1 VNYYPFH
8 IGDYVAH
15 TSHLS
20 WEEDI
25 AYRRMMDAY
34 YLREGPLPLDVTAI
48 ARLIRMRESGA
59 AIQAVLDE
67 FFVPE
72 DDGWHQRRCDA
83 EIAAMKTKQA
93 QSEERDDHERE
104 RMRRHR
110 ERRKRMFDA
119 LRAKGVVPAWDTST
133 KELERLC
140 KEEPA
145 TDLQREQVETCNAP
159 ATAIPTPTPTP
170 TPKEKNTRSA
180 LAIRPDDVTERVWSD
195 FLAIRRAKKSPLTAT
210 ALAGIEREAL
220 KAGMTLAEVL
230 AMCCERGWQGFNAE
244 WVADARKAAQA
255 LPWFVRAGY
264 GDEAS
269 ARAAGASPPGKS
281 ISAAAEAGLALAGMT
296 RNRAE
301 VIDV

>member
-1 VNYYPFH
+1 MNYYPFH

-25 AYRRMMDAY
+25 AYRRMIDAY
-34 YLREGPLPLDVTAI
+34 YLREGPLPLDVAAI
-48 ARLIRMRESGA
+48 ARLIRMRDSGA

-83 EIAAMKTKQA
+83 EIAGMKARQA
-93 QSEERDDHERE
+93 RSEERDDHERE

-110 ERRKRMFDA
+110 ERRKRMFEA
-119 LRAKGVVPAWDTST
+119 LREKGIVPAWDTST

-145 TDLQREQVETCNAP
+145 THLQREQVETCNAP

-170 TPKEKNTRSA
+170 TPTPEK
-180 LAIRPDDVTERVWSD
+180 
-195 FLAIRRAKKSPLTAT
+195 K
-210 ALAGIEREAL
+210 EREARSPSGSRIPAEFPTDAETAWAAAERPDL
-220 KAGMTLAEVL
+220 DVSLVAARFRDHWAAKAGKDGRKADWPATWRNWVRN
-230 AMCCERGWQGFNAE
+230 ERGWPP
-244 WVADARKAAQA
+244 AR
-255 LPWFVRAGY
+255 
-264 GDEAS
+264 
-269 ARAAGASPPGKS
+269 ASPPPRR
-281 ISAAAEAGLALAGMT
+281 SAAVEAGLALAGYT
-296 RNRAE
+296 RNPE
-301 VIDV
+301 PETIDVLATEPSAPRLG